1 MKIMRCSGLGSVTV
15 SIIGVVVLVVS
26 LCLFYWIANKL
37 LYYHR
42 YRKGYMSLHVQL
54 HNTIDS
60 SDTDTVDQQY
70 QNNDDDDI
78 FAADRLIHPEDH
90 IQ

>member
-15 SIIGVVVLVVS
+15 SIIGVDVLVVS

-60 SDTDTVDQQY
+60 SDTDTVP
-70 QNNDDDDI
+70 DDDI
-78 FAADRLIHPEDH
+78 FAADRLVHPEDYIH
-90 IQ
+90 